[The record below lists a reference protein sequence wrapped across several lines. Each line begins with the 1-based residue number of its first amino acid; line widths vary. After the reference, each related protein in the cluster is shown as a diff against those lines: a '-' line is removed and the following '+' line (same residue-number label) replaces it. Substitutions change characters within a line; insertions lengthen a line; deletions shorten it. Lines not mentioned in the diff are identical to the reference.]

1 MEEMVLS
8 NVTNKKYKPSKVVRI
23 LNIQQVIAYLNHGV
37 ELLDVYTSI
46 DKKTDGKVLVFLF
59 DRASS
64 KEAYDLWCRRELR

>member
-59 DRASS
+59 DRESS

>member
-8 NVTNKKYKPSKVVRI
+8 NVTNKTYKPSKVVRI

-59 DRASS
+59 DRESS

>member
-8 NVTNKKYKPSKVVRI
+8 NVTNKKYTPSKVVRI

-59 DRASS
+59 DRESS

>member
-23 LNIQQVIAYLNHGV
+23 LNIQQVIAYLNYGV

-59 DRASS
+59 DRELS

>member
-37 ELLDVYTSI
+37 ELLDIYTSI

-59 DRASS
+59 DRESS